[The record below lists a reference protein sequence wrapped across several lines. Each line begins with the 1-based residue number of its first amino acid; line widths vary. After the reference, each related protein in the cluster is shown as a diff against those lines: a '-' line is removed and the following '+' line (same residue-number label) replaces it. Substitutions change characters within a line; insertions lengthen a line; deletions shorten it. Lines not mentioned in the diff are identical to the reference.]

1 LNYYQSLFKK
11 VKTMD
16 MVNINIEDLIP
27 HRERM
32 KLVDQIIEV
41 DEAKAVTLSTVTDKW
56 PLVQN
61 DFVNP
66 LVLIEI
72 VAQTSAVSIGWKKLR
87 KDGKNAGGK
96 GWLVG
101 IKVAEFF
108 VDRIPLN
115 TSIRT
120 QTKINFSLDN
130 YTEILG
136 ISKIGSDLVGEIVL
150 QVLRKST

>member
-1 LNYYQSLFKK
+1 
-11 VKTMD
+11 MD

-27 HRERM
+27 HRGRM

-41 DEAKAVTLSTVTDKW
+41 DEAAAVTLSTVTDKW
-56 PLVQN
+56 PLIQN

-72 VAQTSAVSIGWKKLR
+72 VAQTSAVSIGWKKL
-87 KDGKNAGGK
+87 KEDGNNAGGK

-101 IKVAEFF
+101 LKAAEFF

-115 TSIRT
+115 TNIKT

-150 QVLRKST
+150 QVLRKSS

>member
-1 LNYYQSLFKK
+1 
-11 VKTMD
+11 
-16 MVNINIEDLIP
+16 MVNIDIEDLIP

-87 KDGKNAGGK
+87 KDGSNAGGK

-101 IKVAEFF
+101 IKAAEFF

>member
-1 LNYYQSLFKK
+1 
-11 VKTMD
+11 MD
-16 MVNINIEDLIP
+16 MVNIDIEDLIP

-87 KDGKNAGGK
+87 KDGNNAGGK

-101 IKVAEFF
+101 IKVAKFF
-108 VDRIPLN
+108 VDKIPLN

>member
-1 LNYYQSLFKK
+1 
-11 VKTMD
+11 MD
-16 MVNINIEDLIP
+16 MVNIDIEDLIP

-87 KDGKNAGGK
+87 KDGNNAGGK

-101 IKVAEFF
+101 IKAAKFF
-108 VDRIPLN
+108 VDKIPLN
-115 TSIRT
+115 SSIRT

>member
-1 LNYYQSLFKK
+1 
-11 VKTMD
+11 MH

-27 HRERM
+27 HRGRM

-41 DEAKAVTLSTVTDKW
+41 DEAAAVTLSTVTDKW
-56 PLVQN
+56 PLIQN

-72 VAQTSAVSIGWKKLR
+72 VAQTSAVSIKWKKLK
-87 KDGKNAGGK
+87 KDGSNAGGK

-101 IKVAEFF
+101 LKAAEFF

-115 TSIRT
+115 TNIKT

-150 QVLRKST
+150 QVLRKSS

>member
-1 LNYYQSLFKK
+1 
-11 VKTMD
+11 MD

>member
-1 LNYYQSLFKK
+1 
-11 VKTMD
+11 MD

-27 HRERM
+27 HRDRM

-41 DEAKAVTLSTVTDKW
+41 DEAAALTLSTVTDKW

-61 DFVNP
+61 DFINP

-72 VAQTSAVSIGWKKLR
+72 VAQTSAVSIGWKKL
-87 KDGKNAGGK
+87 KEDGKNAGGK

-101 IKVAEFF
+101 IKAAEFF